1 MAEQVKIYVTKYAL
15 SSGIFEVMAT
25 IKDGMASCRREGRFQ
40 EFFSG
45 TSFHYTK
52 DHALAEAEEMR
63 IRKLKSLDKQ
73 AKKISALKFE

>member
-1 MAEQVKIYVTKYAL
+1 MSKQVKIYVTKYAL

-25 IKDGMASCRREGRFQ
+25 VRDGMASCRREGRYA

-45 TSFHYTK
+45 KSFHYTK
-52 DHALAEAEEMR
+52 DHAIAEAEEMR

-73 AKKISALKFE
+73 AKKIAALKFE